1 MDKPSSGV
9 VLMTMIEGLSREL
22 ISKDP
27 KLLNKRSAD
36 VFLCLHLLLAN
47 ASTHNVEDYLK
58 NCVKLSAALKTGKV
72 SMDCATIFTDMSE
85 LVYRFEIGEERDFSD
100 EAWLNFLEVIE
111 NTLSHPSLKPEKLL
125 SFDSMPIVAHVYS
138 HILLLVQSQRSNEV
152 RLRAISSIKSL
163 LECSN
168 TALCCETH
176 KMHAFNASC
185 FSKILPGFSQALFTA
200 IVGEKGRNSVVKAN
214 ALAVLAK
221 LVIVCYGN
229 KTLSAIKSLNKETLE
244 RLQLQDYHASV
255 VNGVS
260 HLGKLINQ
268 CIWSILSGPVD
279 YSVSAR
285 KRLFCALSAFASDI
299 LRECWTCLNDISEAH
314 LLRDQL
320 VRSLIVIAVDEQC
333 SAFAKAS
340 DCLSE
345 LSVLRFST
353 LSPPE
358 LAELERI
365 GVPGRVFIERLAL
378 DLLEDASKELD
389 GFLRKYPDENLCGAL
404 LDRMR
409 GILLFLGADGIARF
423 VECEATLESH
433 FRTLC
438 KYLQP
443 DLDAFRVSENISS
456 LIAETAYTYSTPTQ
470 LFRKYF
476 VHFRNPATLSRIE
489 KAVSALA
496 CSHLNFDVASQTLL
510 KLLNS
515 DVDLEVPSL
524 QLLSACILGL
534 SFPDDQPIAQR
545 VSLVSSLLDE
555 LFQRNIL
562 QMFNTNCDRSIVQW
576 PAVEQPI
583 ASNVSSLSPTIK
595 ERKSQ
600 ILKACVTMELLST
613 ASRVWRPSREG
624 DSVYP
629 EELQPFILQML
640 GLATDDDLLS
650 STAQTSLNRIAS
662 NCGYGRFE
670 DFISAASGPVLSS
683 LTLDFHA
690 VLLAAPQDNVTPM
703 PREAASKLEAA
714 CSALSYF
721 VEHANHE
728 AIQRIRPLVM
738 QMLMCMD
745 LTYDFAAA
753 AFLPVLRKIMGTC
766 FRLTRDDDAPS
777 PVCAQTPALPAES
790 TNTQPKSSY
799 LELLLNRRT
808 SKTVLTA
815 CINKALANT
824 LSLVASTRRQHKY
837 AYADSLTTPEHP
849 PTTEEEPTQK
859 EDENGEKPKVYPD
872 QIRLVEEIMLRSIHL
887 MSCESPRL
895 RVSSMSLLCDGCGL
909 LRDHEDLLLPLVH
922 KIWSPLIARMRD
934 RHPAVVE
941 KAFELFSVLA
951 SVSGTFIR
959 SRATSDLIGALVT
972 FLERGASVS
981 AGAPS
986 SFECLT
992 ACRVQR
998 RLLYAFG
1005 PICVQLELFSVTLK
1019 PIVELL
1025 CTYLEKNQPST
1036 LREAAACSL
1045 WTLCDLDPGLVLF
1058 ELDKRNT

>member
-1 MDKPSSGV
+1 M
-9 VLMTMIEGLSREL
+9 
-22 ISKDP
+22 
-27 KLLNKRSAD
+27 
-36 VFLCLHLLLAN
+36 
-47 ASTHNVEDYLK
+47 
-58 NCVKLSAALKTGKV
+58 SAALKTGKV

-229 KTLSAIKSLNKETLE
+229 KTLSAIKCRHCCYSNKMFLALNKETLE

-389 GFLRKYPDENLCGAL
+389 GFLRKYPVRGRLVTDTAL
-404 LDRMR
+404 
-409 GILLFLGADGIARF
+409 G
-423 VECEATLESH
+423 
-433 FRTLC
+433 
-438 KYLQP
+438 
-443 DLDAFRVSENISS
+443 
-456 LIAETAYTYSTPTQ
+456 TPTQ

-808 SKTVLTA
+808 SKVSCLGVDLFE
-815 CINKALANT
+815 ALANT

-1005 PICVQLELFSVTLK
+1005 PICVQVVAVTYCISLLK
-1019 PIVELL
+1019 
-1025 CTYLEKNQPST
+1025 
-1036 LREAAACSL
+1036 R
-1045 WTLCDLDPGLVLF
+1045 GVLP
-1058 ELDKRNT
+1058 